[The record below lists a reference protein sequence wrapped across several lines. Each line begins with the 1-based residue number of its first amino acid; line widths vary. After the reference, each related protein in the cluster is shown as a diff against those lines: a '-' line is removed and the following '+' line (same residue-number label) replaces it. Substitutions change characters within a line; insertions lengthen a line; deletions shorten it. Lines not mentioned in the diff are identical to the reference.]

1 MINFIVISAPSGTG
15 KTTLCRELQ
24 KRRPDFEFSVS
35 CTTRP
40 QRTNEEN
47 GRDYHFISRPDFEQ
61 RIKTGD
67 FAEYEEVHG
76 SFYYGTL
83 KSTLDAAIAQDR
95 IFLLEVDV
103 KGAMSIKKL
112 YPERTLAIFVT
123 PPTEEDLRRRLNRR
137 GTDSPE
143 RIEKRLERIKE
154 EMTYKA
160 LFDHHIVNDEL
171 SRATDE
177 LIAIINEHNEEV
189 YHGS

>member
-83 KSTLDAAIAQDR
+83 KSTLDSAIAHDR